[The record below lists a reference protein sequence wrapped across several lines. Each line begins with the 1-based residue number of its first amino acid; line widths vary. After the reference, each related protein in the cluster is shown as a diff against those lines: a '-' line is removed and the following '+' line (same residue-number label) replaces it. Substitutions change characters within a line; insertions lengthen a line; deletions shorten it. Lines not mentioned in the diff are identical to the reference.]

1 MSHAPG
7 LRPLVVEAREGLA
20 DGRRRIRERHE
31 KGSPGIQVC
40 HALTE
45 LVDGIVL
52 DIYREALA
60 DLGRAG
66 TGGLESI
73 CTLVAHGGTGRQ
85 DLAPYSDVDL
95 MLLHVPGKEKQVAK
109 LAERLMRDVFDVGL
123 QLGQSVRTPQ
133 QACQSARGDATIC
146 TSLIESRRLAGSE
159 ELFNAYR
166 HRFRKQMMQRA
177 DGLVPMVE
185 KARHEERSQYG
196 ETVYLLEPNVKRSG
210 GGLRDIQ
217 FIRWIGFLQYG
228 AAEPDALRLAGRLT
242 EDDFQAVREAW
253 EFLLHL
259 RNEMHFHAG
268 KSHDLLDKQ
277 EQLRLA
283 ARFGYQGR
291 AGQSPVEEFMQHYFR
306 LTSRVSMLAKRFA
319 ASTREKPLWLRLV
332 TPLVAHSF
340 ERDYRVAP
348 TFIGVH
354 RRGLP
359 KLKSDLSEILRLC
372 ELSQLYDK
380 PIERE
385 TVDVIRQG
393 AAKLPDE
400 VSPAAAERFRAMLG
414 VPTRLGESLRMLHE
428 TGVLEKVLPDF
439 SHARCLLQFN
449 EYHKFTVDE
458 HTLRAVEHAAGL
470 AADEGSLGEA
480 YRGLKTKWLL
490 HLALL
495 LHDLGKG
502 YPEDHSVVGLRIA
515 EQMIPRLSIDAD
527 DGEVLKF
534 LVHKHLMMSYLAFRG
549 DTGDEKTIVRFAVDV
564 GSPEVLQM
572 FYVLTACDIAAVGPG
587 TFNAWK
593 SELLTDLYLRTRDR
607 LTSDDPEGS
616 SRAAMDERRRLVRE
630 ALGEKAGD
638 PWFERQVAGLPRS
651 YLRANAAERV
661 ADDLRR
667 LRSIGRRQAI
677 AQGRYLPESNTVE
690 YRIGTYEDVVPGVFH
705 RLTGALSAQ
714 GLQILSAEI
723 NTLDDGLIID
733 RFWVQDPDYKDEP
746 PESRMTE
753 VFKAL
758 TNSLEKPTVGRP
770 QFRRTWSSDAQQ
782 RVANL
787 SQLPTRVRT
796 DNNTSDKY
804 TVLEVFTADRRGL
817 LYTITRTLFELELS
831 VWIAKISTYLD
842 QVVDVFY
849 VTDKKGKKIDST
861 ARLNEYRTRLL
872 VELEALERREGE
884 QGRAW

>member
-1 MSHAPG
+1 
-7 LRPLVVEAREGLA
+7 LVVEARERLA
-20 DGRRRIRERHE
+20 DGRRRIRERHD
-31 KGSPGIQVC
+31 KGSPGIQVG

-52 DIYREALA
+52 EIYRAALA
-60 DLGRAG
+60 DLGG
-66 TGGLESI
+66 NLEEI
-73 CTLVAHGGTGRQ
+73 ATLVAHGGTGRQ

-95 MLLHVPGKEKQVAK
+95 MLLHAPGKDRQVSK

-159 ELFNAYR
+159 ELFDSYR
-166 HRFRKQMMQRA
+166 HRYKKQMMQRA
-177 DGLVPMVE
+177 DALVPLVE
-185 KARHEERSQYG
+185 KARNEERAQYG

-217 FIRWIGFLQYG
+217 FLRWVGFLQYG

-242 EDDFQAVREAW
+242 ESDFQAVREAW

-283 ARFGYQGR
+283 KRFGYRGK

-306 LTSRVSMLAKRFA
+306 LTSRVSMLATRFA
-319 ASTREKPLWLRLV
+319 AATRDKPLWLRLV
-332 TPLVAHSF
+332 TPLMAHRF

-359 KLKSDLSEILRLC
+359 KLETSLAEILRLC

-385 TVDVIRQG
+385 TVDAVRRG

-400 VSPAAAERFRAMLG
+400 VSLEAAERFRAVLS

-428 TGVLEKVLPDF
+428 TGVLEKILPDF

-458 HTLRAVEHAAGL
+458 HTLRAVEHAVKL

-502 YPEDHSVVGLRIA
+502 YAEDHSAVGLRIA
-515 EQMIPRLSIDAD
+515 EQMIPRLAIDPD

-549 DTGDEKTIVRFAVDV
+549 DTGDDKTIVRFAVDV

-593 SELLTDLYLRTRDR
+593 SELLTDLYLRTRER

-616 SRAAMDERRRLVRE
+616 RRLALDERRRLVRE
-630 ALGEKAGD
+630 ALGKQAFE

-651 YLRANAAERV
+651 YLMTDAPALV
-661 ADDLRR
+661 ADELRR
-667 LRSIGRRQAI
+667 IRGIGRRQAI
-677 AQGRYLPESNTVE
+677 AQGRYLPESNAVE
-690 YRIGTYEDVVPGVFH
+690 YRVGTYEDVVPGVFY
-705 RLTGALSAQ
+705 RLTGALSSQ
-714 GLQILSAEI
+714 GLEILSAEI

-733 RFWVQDPDYKDEP
+733 RFWVRDPDYQGEP
-746 PESRMTE
+746 PESRMAE
-753 VFKAL
+753 VCKAL
-758 TNSLEKPTVGRP
+758 ANSLEKPTVGRP

-782 RVANL
+782 RAANL

-804 TVLEVFTADRRGL
+804 TVLEVFAADRRGL
-817 LYTITRTLFELELS
+817 LYTITSTLFELELS
-831 VWIAKISTYLD
+831 VWVAKIGTYLD

-849 VTDKKGKKIDST
+849 VTDKKGKKIDTT

-872 VELEALERREGE
+872 VEIEALDRRERE
-884 QGRAW
+884 QGRGW

>member
-1 MSHAPG
+1 
-7 LRPLVVEAREGLA
+7 LVVEARERLA
-20 DGRRRIRERHE
+20 EGRRRIRERHD

-52 DIYREALA
+52 DVYRAAVADIEA
-60 DLGRAG
+60 
-66 TGGLESI
+66 GGLRGLEEAA
-73 CTLVAHGGTGRQ
+73 TLVAHGGTGRQ

-95 MLLHVPGKEKQVAK
+95 MLLHAPGKEQLVAK
-109 LAERLMRDVFDVGL
+109 LAERMMRDLFDVGL

-159 ELFNAYR
+159 ELFEGYL
-166 HRFRKQMMQRA
+166 HRYKKQMMQRA
-177 DGLVPMVE
+177 DALVPMVE
-185 KARHEERSQYG
+185 KARGEERAQYG

-228 AAEPDALRLAGRLT
+228 AADPDALRLAGRLT
-242 EDDFQAVREAW
+242 ETDFQAVREAW

-283 ARFGYQGR
+283 KRFGYQGR

-306 LTSRVSMLAKRFA
+306 LTSRVSMLATRFA
-319 ASTREKPLWLRLV
+319 AATRDKPLWLRLV
-332 TPLVAHSF
+332 TPLVAHRF

-348 TFIGVH
+348 NFIGVH

-359 KLKSDLSEILRLC
+359 KLERDLAEILRLC

-385 TVDVIRQG
+385 TVDVIRRG
-393 AAKLPDE
+393 AANLPDE
-400 VSPAAAERFRAMLG
+400 VSREAAARFRAMLS

-428 TGVLEKVLPDF
+428 TGVLEKILPDF

-458 HTLRAVEHAAGL
+458 HTLRAVEYAANL
-470 AADEGSLGEA
+470 AADEGTLGEA

-515 EQMIPRLSIDAD
+515 EQMIPRLHIETD
-527 DGEVLKF
+527 DGEALKF

-549 DTGDEKTIVRFAVDV
+549 DTGDDKTIVRFCVDV

-572 FYVLTACDIAAVGPG
+572 LYVLTACDIAAVGPG

-593 SELLTDLYLRTRDR
+593 SELLTDLYLRSRER

-616 SRAAMDERRRLVRE
+616 RRAAIDERRRLVRE
-630 ALGEKAGD
+630 ALAEQAGD
-638 PWFERQVAGLPRS
+638 DWYERQVAGLPRG
-651 YLRANAAERV
+651 YLMTQTPDRI

-667 LRSIGRRQAI
+667 LRGLGRRQAI

-690 YRIGTYEDVVPGVFH
+690 YQVGTYEDVVPGVFH

-746 PESRMTE
+746 PESRMEE
-753 VFKAL
+753 VCKAL
-758 TNSLEKPTVGRP
+758 TTSLEKPTVGRP
-770 QFRRTWSSDAQQ
+770 KFRRTWSSDAQQ

-804 TVLEVFTADRRGL
+804 TVLEVFAADRRGL
-817 LYTITRTLFELELS
+817 LYTITSTLFELELS
-831 VWIAKISTYLD
+831 VRVAKIGTYLD

-861 ARLNEYRTRLL
+861 ARLNEYRTRIL
-872 VELEALERREGE
+872 VEIEALERRERE
-884 QGRAW
+884 QGKAW